1 MQVEFFVLIFGT
13 IFIFLVVLA
22 VSFYVM
28 AIYCHPEDKG
38 FGASIFCKVLV
49 VLRFT
54 IFKYNTKCL
63 FFYKIFLNF

>member
-1 MQVEFFVLIFGT
+1 MQAEFYVLILGA
-13 IFIFLVVLA
+13 IFICIIVLL

-49 VLRFT
+49 VD
-54 IFKYNTKCL
+54 
-63 FFYKIFLNF
+63 NFQI

>member
-1 MQVEFFVLIFGT
+1 MQAEFYVLIFGA
-13 IFIFLVVLA
+13 IFIFLIVLC

-49 VLRFT
+49 VYSFSN
-54 IFKYNTKCL
+54 IFKNINQL
-63 FFYKIFLNF
+63 SFYIQNIF

>member
-1 MQVEFFVLIFGT
+1 MEAEFIILIFGT

-49 VLRFT
+49 VCLT
-54 IFKYNTKCL
+54 NKKKIIKYITNKN
-63 FFYKIFLNF
+63 YFL